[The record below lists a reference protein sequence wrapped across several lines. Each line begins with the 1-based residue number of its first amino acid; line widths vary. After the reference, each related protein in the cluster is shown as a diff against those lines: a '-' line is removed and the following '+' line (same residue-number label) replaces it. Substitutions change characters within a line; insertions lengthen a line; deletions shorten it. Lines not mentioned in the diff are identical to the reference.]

1 MSGGAPQPRRPVA
14 GDGDLCLLG
23 ASHDL
28 AHRPSALEREFG
40 SELSPPGIDHGGET
54 YLDKGDGLIAMW
66 NQADAFRCAAISG
79 L

>member
-1 MSGGAPQPRRPVA
+1 MVIFA
-14 GDGDLCLLG
+14 CLG

-40 SELSPPGIDHGGET
+40 SELPRPGIDHGGET

-66 NQADAFRCAAISG
+66 NQAES
-79 L
+79 

>member
-1 MSGGAPQPRRPVA
+1 VQVTIWHIDQAR
-14 GDGDLCLLG
+14 L
-23 ASHDL
+23 
-28 AHRPSALEREFG
+28 SANFG
-40 SELSPPGIDHGGET
+40 SELSPRGIDHGGGET

>member
-1 MSGGAPQPRRPVA
+1 VARRSLA
-14 GDGDLCLLG
+14 GLLLAMVIFACLG

-40 SELSPPGIDHGGET
+40 SELSPPGTDHGGET